1 MGRRVPKPPLYHTS
15 ANLSS
20 NFSKKVAQIFIPNF
34 VQFDYC
40 NSLLCVI
47 YLYYRKRDRE
57 PKVKAVEKISKKNLK
72 KVLTNKT
79 AYDIIDI

>member
-1 MGRRVPKPPLYHTS
+1 MGRRVPNLSLYHTS
-15 ANLSS
+15 TNLSS
-20 NFSKKVAQIFIPNF
+20 DFSKKIAQIFIPNF

-57 PKVKAVEKISKKNLK
+57 PKVKAVEKNLK
-72 KVLTNKT
+72 K
-79 AYDIIDI
+79 I